1 MKYLIETALLTHGLR
16 SLTNNYLLENWTL
29 PEALIAWIYKGEIKL
44 GTITKYLSFRTE
56 AQSAIRIDCSIL
68 ENALKNGV
76 SGALTASGTMAV
88 CKKLGIPAAVTCGMG
103 GIGEIKGE
111 ELCPDLPALAEIPI
125 ILISTGP
132 KDMLERKA
140 TVSWLTSHG
149 VQVIGANRGFCT
161 GYLFHGEPV
170 KLQGVLR
177 SAGCRT
183 KAGMPEGELCP
194 PLLII
199 NEIPEKLRVSD
210 RQILTEAIIEGKRA
224 EQEGRYY
231 HPAANGKIDEM
242 TNGYSSEIQ
251 LASLLDNA
259 RLAGQIESSR

>member
-29 PEALIAWIYKGEIKL
+29 PEALIAWIYKGEIKI

-111 ELCPDLPALAEIPI
+111 
-125 ILISTGP
+125 ISTGP